1 MAVSARAPLDCGTRS
16 VGDRCIPSSASSHLK
31 NCCRPLCL
39 FNAVD
44 ADRVP
49 IIQA

>member
-1 MAVSARAPLDCGTRS
+1 
-16 VGDRCIPSSASSHLK
+16 LK